1 MLQLRRCGSGRLPGD
16 SEVET
21 IGARRLDAEV
31 PQRVQEIWGGLGLNL
46 VPLVAGH
53 RSLGEVHGH
62 TEPRGGG
69 REGPG

>member
-1 MLQLRRCGSGRLPGD
+1 M
-16 SEVET
+16 ET

>member
-1 MLQLRRCGSGRLPGD
+1 MLQLRRLWFRETSRRQ
-16 SEVET
+16 VET
-21 IGARRLDAEV
+21 IGARRLGAEV
-31 PQRVQEIWGGLGLNL
+31 LQRVQEIWGGLGLNL
-46 VPLVAGH
+46 VPLVTGH